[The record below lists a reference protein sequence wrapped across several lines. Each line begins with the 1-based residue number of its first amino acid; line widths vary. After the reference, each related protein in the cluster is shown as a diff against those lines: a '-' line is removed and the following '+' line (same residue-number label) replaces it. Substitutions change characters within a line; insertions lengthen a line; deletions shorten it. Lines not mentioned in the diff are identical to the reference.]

1 MYNKNKKQIVTILSE
16 IEINGEQIEVKFT
29 GKCREVDNGI
39 GRYEFHGCIG
49 FDSQPGLEVEEIS
62 WDKTLYSD
70 NVNSSIDIYLNN
82 NEDDIMNTMSE
93 KYEPEDYPEPDYE
106 SNLPVYP

>member
-1 MYNKNKKQIVTILSE
+1 MYKRQTVTTLSE
-16 IEINGEQIEVKFT
+16 IDINGKQIEVKFT

-39 GRYEFHGCIG
+39 GRYECHGYVG

-70 NVNSSIDIYLNN
+70 DVNSIIDIYLNK
-82 NEDDIMNTMSE
+82 NEDEIMNTMCE

-106 SNLPVYP
+106 SNVD